1 MKKFLCIALLLAPA
15 CAIPGDAAWSDA
27 HATGY
32 GAGVSTTLSGSV
44 SVPDIDFGDA
54 SDITDFDGT
63 LSLAEGKS
71 TSTFYGGRLG
81 IAPFELIYSSFNHA
95 SDHPDQFTATL
106 TDPNSG
112 SVFLD
117 ETVDYT
123 TSLDFDLEKL
133 MLGLDLFN
141 SPTFRIGL
149 LFGVDLMTFNE
160 FGMSVN
166 EDIVVNDGLGGG
178 DFTIIAAGE
187 GYSIATNEQLPIPMI
202 GIRLDALLPFSGL
215 RAGIEASGFTLKLD
229 QEADSIDVTY
239 LDIDANLNY
248 AFNDFTEA
256 MIGYRSISLELNGS
270 IADGTGSNTNITSD
284 IDYSGPY
291 FGVGFVF

>member
-15 CAIPGDAAWSDA
+15 CAIPGDAAWSGA

-44 SVPDIDFGDA
+44 NVPDINFGDV
-54 SDITDFDGT
+54 DEIGDFDV
-63 LSLAEGKS
+63 SLAEGKS

-81 IAPFELIYSSFNHA
+81 VAPFELIYSSFNHA
-95 SDHPDQFTATL
+95 SDHPDDFTGNL
-106 TDPNSG
+106 TVDGLGTFN
-112 SVFLD
+112 

-160 FGMSVN
+160 FGMSVTK
-166 EDIVVNDGLGGG
+166 DVVVDDPGGG
-178 DFTIIAAGE
+178 SVTIIAAGD